1 VIFNRVLFLAC
12 LTVVTSFC
20 VSGSDVPPAAS
31 AGGEECA
38 YTKEQ
43 LFCGDEEDTDDPVT
57 PEDLKILETL
67 NRHSQVGE
75 VDRNRLFVRLEIKF
89 RKSDESLE
97 SIFIPLGFFIS
108 GWQDYST
115 KTKTEKVTKK
125 HMLSAAES
133 VESFVGGQTE
143 SAKDIF
149 SKSLRQL
156 VEVNF
161 THDGMLFTVPVLNVD
176 GVTYPPRTLIGYYG
190 YADHLS
196 WKLHFMN
203 LLSILSCEPG
213 QFVFSDIRRKV
224 PDSNVQ
230 PFIEDCYIRMQQMY
244 QKTIDSFQIG
254 KKATSHASLSM
265 DEYMKKWD
273 ELSKEECFSSSGFYK
288 SFGCSEQ
295 AFLSFLGQKE
305 FSEDVRKKIAEICSS
320 AGTGTVIE
328 INLHLASTYN
338 MCPYCTF
345 TFDTML
351 KNGYLQEAL
360 KRLFDTTY
368 LYSEPTE
375 LVEQKSKKQKKKTVE
390 PVSTPSMEL
399 EEKPTPKVKTIYLD
413 VSVKHKVFFTYLKKI
428 KRGES

>member
-1 VIFNRVLFLAC
+1 
-12 LTVVTSFC
+12 
-20 VSGSDVPPAAS
+20 
-31 AGGEECA
+31 
-38 YTKEQ
+38 
-43 LFCGDEEDTDDPVT
+43 
-57 PEDLKILETL
+57 
-67 NRHSQVGE
+67 
-75 VDRNRLFVRLEIKF
+75 
-89 RKSDESLE
+89 
-97 SIFIPLGFFIS
+97 
-108 GWQDYST
+108 
-115 KTKTEKVTKK
+115 
-125 HMLSAAES
+125 
-133 VESFVGGQTE
+133 
-143 SAKDIF
+143 
-149 SKSLRQL
+149 
-156 VEVNF
+156 
-161 THDGMLFTVPVLNVD
+161 
-176 GVTYPPRTLIGYYG
+176 
-190 YADHLS
+190 
-196 WKLHFMN
+196 
-203 LLSILSCEPG
+203 
-213 QFVFSDIRRKV
+213 
-224 PDSNVQ
+224 
-230 PFIEDCYIRMQQMY
+230 MY